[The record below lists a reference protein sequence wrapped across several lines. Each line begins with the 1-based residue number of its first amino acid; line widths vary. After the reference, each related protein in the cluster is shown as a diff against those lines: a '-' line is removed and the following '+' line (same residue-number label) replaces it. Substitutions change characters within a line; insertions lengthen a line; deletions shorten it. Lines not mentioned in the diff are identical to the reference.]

1 MLDLD
6 PDKRISAEDAL
17 NSKWL
22 KMVNPEKMEP
32 PNLPTWQDC
41 HELWSK
47 KQRRRNREKAETSQ
61 PGAPPTT
68 KAQPDA
74 TTSTTNTTTSGSS
87 SSAPTTANES
97 IG

>member
-17 NSKWL
+17 GSKWL

-47 KQRRRNREKAETSQ
+47 KQRRIKREKAETSQ
-61 PGAPPTT
+61 PGAST
-68 KAQPDA
+68 KAQE
-74 TTSTTNTTTSGSS
+74 TSGSS
-87 SSAPTTANES
+87 SSAPTTANDANES
-97 IG
+97 LA